1 MKNTT
6 KGNWHATTQR
16 SGDILIETLEADICT
31 LEMFDD
37 TDFDK
42 EQIRNARLICIA
54 GNLAQ
59 KFDPET
65 WETHLTQFEDMKTA
79 LDKIRNV
86 TINNFSSQEMFNLIN
101 MISSES
107 LASLSETN
115 EKP

>member
-1 MKNTT
+1 MENTT
-6 KGNWHATTQR
+6 KGNWYSTAQR
-16 SGDILIETLEADICT
+16 SGDILIETTEADICT

-42 EQIRNARLICIA
+42 EQIQNAKIICIA

-65 WETHLTQFEDMKTA
+65 WETRLTQFEEMKTA
-79 LDKIRNV
+79 LEKIAN
-86 TINNFSSQEMFNLIN
+86 IYNPFSNPDIEKSKETALKA
-101 MISSES
+101 
-107 LASLSETN
+107 LASLTENN